1 MRSEIKTQHSVTVF
15 GIYCGLMLTI
25 SIIPIVYFIDAQTY
39 RNVVREDHWAEYATA
54 LALLS
59 GGLIISRR
67 LIINW
72 KAINFPEKLGFVMMA
87 LAMFVGFGEEIS
99 WGQRI
104 FNLQTPDF
112 FINHNL
118 QNETNIHNLKIFDI
132 KLNQWLFTYGMLM
145 VFITYFSLPYWI
157 DKHRFIRKTISQ
169 YGLYI
174 PKRSHSLVFL
184 LSTILIHS
192 YSVPKVSELW
202 ELSFATTML
211 MVIIQARNQ
220 GQTNTH

>member
-25 SIIPIVYFIDAQTY
+25 SIIPIVYFINAQTY
-39 RNVVREDHWAEYATA
+39 RNIVREDHWAEYATA

-104 FNLQTPDF
+104 FSLQTPDF

-157 DKHRFIRKTISQ
+157 DKHRFVSKMTDR

-192 YSVPKVSELW
+192 YPVPKVSELW
-202 ELSFATTML
+202 ELTFAITML
-211 MVIIQARNQ
+211 TVIIEARNQ

>member
-1 MRSEIKTQHSVTVF
+1 MRSEIKTQNSVTIF

-25 SIIPIVYFIDAQTY
+25 SIIPIVYFIDGQIY
-39 RNVVREDHWAEYATA
+39 RNVVREDQWAEYATA
-54 LALLS
+54 LVLLYGS
-59 GGLIISRR
+59 LIISRR
-67 LIINW
+67 LFIRW
-72 KAINFPEKLGFVMMA
+72 KAIRFPEKLGFVLMA
-87 LAMFVGFGEEIS
+87 LAMFAGFGEEIS

-104 FNLQTPDF
+104 FNLQSPDF

-145 VFITYFSLPYWI
+145 VFLIYFSLPYWI
-157 DKHRFIRKTISQ
+157 EKHRFIRKIISR

-184 LSTILIHS
+184 LATLLIHT
-192 YSVPKVSELW
+192 YPVPKVSELW
-202 ELSFATTML
+202 ELSFAITML
-211 MVIIQARNQ
+211 IVIIEARNQ
-220 GQTNTH
+220 DQTNIH